1 MTSPPFVPWRAW
13 AVSLVLLRAV
23 SASAEPSSDPPASR
37 SHRASPVG
45 NPQSSPAHEA
55 SAVGTSRPTS
65 TETPTESSS
74 DSSNP
79 ISDVVGILEAAAWI
93 ASLGDA
99 DHDPHGGPPRELR
112 SRVWSDTAVF
122 RLGGQVD
129 ALLGDGVGGDLY
141 LGFEVWRLGV
151 EGRLTGL
158 SVTPAGTSKMEEFS
172 LQTLHLSWALWRS
185 AFARLRIESG
195 LSRAVAPGLTQW
207 GPSLA
212 LSFQACA
219 VDRVD
224 VEARVQ
230 ATPLPFQQLDAQAGV
245 ALHAGIVQLRVGL
258 RGLVLKDVG
267 RVPGA
272 ASSDG
277 HVGPYFGLGLLF

>member
-1 MTSPPFVPWRAW
+1 M
-13 AVSLVLLRAV
+13 
-23 SASAEPSSDPPASR
+23 
-37 SHRASPVG
+37 
-45 NPQSSPAHEA
+45 
-55 SAVGTSRPTS
+55 GTSRPTS